1 MFRLFTKQRR
11 MARRISQ
18 GREVFPDEI
27 FLDSKNLSELDT
39 QQFEGRIEHPI
50 PVGTL
55 IFLASMF
62 VLFGIGYTARAY
74 QLQVSQGA
82 AYLAKSE
89 NNRLR
94 KTTVF
99 AERGAITDRDG
110 VALAWNA
117 SNPSNTD
124 FALRQYID
132 SPAFSHVL
140 GYVKYPSKDAS
151 GYYYSKRY
159 DAKDGVEAHYDD
171 LLSGE
176 NGVKL
181 SETDALGKVQSENT
195 IQLPRAGLPLALS
208 IDAGIQQHMYEA
220 VRSVVETADYK
231 GGAAGLLDVK
241 TGEIVAMTSYP
252 SYGSNVLTEGKDVK
266 QINAL
271 FADTDNPFL
280 DRFTDGLY
288 APGSTVKPFL
298 AIAALQEKI
307 IDPSTQILSTGSIS
321 LQNIYDSSQQTVFK
335 DWRAN
340 GWTDMRMAIALSSDI
355 YFYEVGGGYKEQK
368 GLGITKIEKYLRLF
382 GFGDTTGDGL
392 LLGKKGVVPNPE
404 WKREN
409 FNEEEWTIGNTY
421 HTSIGQYG
429 TLVTPLQMLV
439 GVATIA
445 NDGVV
450 PNVTLLKDGTAG
462 NNTFK
467 HLDVPKDVFRIVKE
481 GMRMTVTVGTATSLN
496 FPDVQVAGK
505 TGSAEI
511 GTQKKFT
518 NSWFTGFFPYK
529 EPRYAVVFVME
540 RGPRT
545 NTVGATS
552 AAYHFLQWLG
562 ATRPEMTSLTSE

>member
-1 MFRLFTKQRR
+1 

-27 FLDSKNLSELDT
+27 FLDSKNLSDLDT

-50 PVGTL
+50 PTGTL
-55 IFLASMF
+55 IFLAVF
-62 VLFGIGYTARAY
+62 FALLGAAYTARAY
-74 QLQVSQGA
+74 QLQVSQGD

-99 AERGAITDRDG
+99 AERGAVTDRNG

-117 SNPSNTD
+117 SNQNNTD
-124 FALRQYID
+124 FALRKYAE
-132 SPAFSHVL
+132 SPAFSHLL

-159 DAKDGVEAHYDD
+159 DAKDGIELYYDD

-181 SETDALGKVQSENT
+181 SETDAMGEVQSENT
-195 IQLPRAGLPLALS
+195 IQPPRSGLPLALS
-208 IDAGIQQHMYEA
+208 IDADIQEHMYQA
-220 VRSVVETADYK
+220 VKSVVETADYK

-241 TGEIVAMTSYP
+241 TGEVIAVTSYP
-252 SYGSNVLTEGKDVK
+252 SFSSNVLTEGKDAK
-266 QINAL
+266 QIAAL
-271 FADTDNPFL
+271 FKDPDNPFL

-298 AIAALQEKI
+298 AIAALQEKV
-307 IDPSTQILSTGSIS
+307 IDPTTQILSTGSIS
-321 LQNIYDSSQQTVFK
+321 LQNIYDSTQQTVFK

-340 GWTDMRMAIALSSDI
+340 GWTDMRMAIAVSSDI

-382 GFGDTTGDGL
+382 GFGDAISAGFL
-392 LLGKKGVVPNPE
+392 SSKKGVVPNPE

-429 TLVTPLQMLV
+429 TLVTPMQMLV

-450 PNVTLLKDGTAG
+450 PNITLLKDGTAG

-467 HLDVPKDVFRIVKE
+467 RLDVSKDTFRIVKE

-496 FPDVQVAGK
+496 FPHVQVAGK

-529 EPRYAVVFVME
+529 DPRYAMVFVME
-540 RGPRT
+540 KGPRT

-552 AAYHFLQWLG
+552 AAYHFLQWLDT
-562 ATRPEMTSLTSE
+562 ARPEMTSLTSQ

>member
-1 MFRLFTKQRR
+1 MFTKKRR
-11 MARRISQ
+11 MARRISR

-50 PVGTL
+50 PTSTL
-55 IFLASMF
+55 VVLAVF
-62 VLFGIGYTARAY
+62 FGLLGISYTARAY
-74 QLQVSQGA
+74 YLQVSQGEVF
-82 AYLAKSE
+82 LAKSE

-99 AERGAITDRDG
+99 AERGAIMDRHDTP
-110 VALAWNA
+110 LAWNV
-117 SNPSNTD
+117 SNPNNTD

-132 SPAFSHVL
+132 SPAFSHLL

-159 DAKDGVEAHYDD
+159 DAKDGVEAYYDD

-181 SETDALGKVQSENT
+181 SETDAVGKIQSENV
-195 IQLPRAGLPLALS
+195 IQPPKSGLPLVLS
-208 IDAGIQQHMYEA
+208 LDADIQERMYQA
-220 VRSVVETADYK
+220 VKSVVDTADYK
-231 GGAAGLLDVK
+231 GGAAGLLDIK
-241 TGEIVAMTSYP
+241 TGEVIAMTSYP
-252 SYGSNVLTEGKDVK
+252 SFSSNILTEGKDSK
-266 QINAL
+266 LINAL
-271 FADTDNPFL
+271 FKDPDNPFL

-298 AIAALQEKI
+298 AIAALQEKV
-307 IDPSTQILSTGSIS
+307 IDPSKQILSTGSIS
-321 LQNIYDSSQQTVFK
+321 LQNIYDSTQQTVFK

-340 GWTDMRMAIALSSDI
+340 GWTDMRMAIAVSSDV
-355 YFYEVGGGYKEQK
+355 YFYAVGGGYKDQK
-368 GLGITKIEKYLRLF
+368 GLGITNIEKYMRLF
-382 GFGDTTGDGL
+382 GFGEAISAGFL
-392 LLGKKGVVPNPE
+392 SSKKGVVPNPE

-409 FNEEEWTIGNTY
+409 FNDEVWTVGNTY
-421 HTSIGQYG
+421 HASIGQYG
-429 TLVTPLQMLV
+429 MLVTPMQMLV
-439 GVATIA
+439 GTATIA

-467 HLDVPKDVFRIVKE
+467 HLDVPKDYFRIVKE

-496 FPDVQVAGK
+496 LPSVQVAGK

-511 GTQKKFT
+511 GIQKKFV

-529 EPRYAVVFVME
+529 EPRYAMVFVME
-540 RGPRT
+540 KGPRT

-552 AAYHFLQWLG
+552 AAYHFLQWLSD
-562 ATRPEMTSLTSE
+562 ARPEMVSLTSQ